1 MSMQKVHDL
10 VPCIYLLG
18 DRAVTG
24 FGQKNLFGDGD
35 PEELAYDY
43 SVKGADRLLVF
54 DFSGTMGEHDRAM
67 AAMRNICRASQVP
80 VIGAGNIRSMEDIE
94 QLIYN
99 GCDCVA
105 LNCQDEQEIGLLSEA
120 MQAYGR
126 RRIMGCVSD
135 FSEYSPYAEEIA
147 HCASGLLV
155 LDDEIRPFAGK
166 TELPILLHSNSIGAD
181 GIEAIFR
188 GGLVTGISG
197 EYVSTLGFPE
207 DYINGFSRNSAG
219 DITFGIKR
227 PDGLTTELD
236 DLKMELMRRGI
247 RMDVL
252 ESAVPWSEFKK
263 DDRGLVTCVV
273 QDYRNDEVLMVA
285 WMNEESYRKTLET
298 GKMTYW
304 SRSRQEL
311 WTKGLTSGHISYVRS
326 LDIDCDKDT
335 ILAKVS
341 QIGAACHTG
350 HRSCFFTPLAR
361 KTDIEGNPY
370 RVFEKTMSAIAQN
383 GQKPST
389 DTLIRELGAEHTD
402 MVLASKNK
410 DASVLKREIADYMI
424 SLMKIMDKRDITWE
438 DITDEISR
446 RDESADSRA

>member
-10 VPCIYLLG
+10 IPCIYLLG

-135 FSEYSPYAEEIA
+135 FSEYSPYAAEIA

-227 PDGLTTELD
+227 PEGLTTELD
-236 DLKMELMRRGI
+236 DLKM
-247 RMDVL
+247 
-252 ESAVPWSEFKK
+252 
-263 DDRGLVTCVV
+263 
-273 QDYRNDEVLMVA
+273 EVLMVA
-285 WMNEESYRKTLET
+285 WMNEESYKKTLET

-370 RVFEKTMSAIAQN
+370 RVFEKTMSAIAQT

-389 DTLIRELGAEHTD
+389 DMLIRELGAEHTD

-410 DASVLKREIADYMI
+410 DVSVMKRKIADYMI

-446 RDESADSRA
+446 REESWDDRA

>member
-1 MSMQKVHDL
+1 
-10 VPCIYLLG
+10 
-18 DRAVTG
+18 
-24 FGQKNLFGDGD
+24 
-35 PEELAYDY
+35 
-43 SVKGADRLLVF
+43 
-54 DFSGTMGEHDRAM
+54 
-67 AAMRNICRASQVP
+67 
-80 VIGAGNIRSMEDIE
+80 
-94 QLIYN
+94 
-99 GCDCVA
+99 
-105 LNCQDEQEIGLLSEA
+105 
-120 MQAYGR
+120 
-126 RRIMGCVSD
+126 MGCVSD
-135 FSEYSPYAEEIA
+135 FSEYSPYAAEIA

-227 PDGLTTELD
+227 PEGLTTELD
-236 DLKMELMRRGI
+236 DLKMELMRRGV
-247 RMDVL
+247 RMNVL
-252 ESAVPWSEFKK
+252 ESAVPWDEFKK

-285 WMNEESYRKTLET
+285 WMNEESYKKTLET

-370 RVFEKTMSAIAQN
+370 RVFEKTMSVIAQT
-383 GQKPST
+383 GKKPST
-389 DTLIRELGAEHTD
+389 DALIRELGAEHTD

-410 DASVLKREIADYMI
+410 DVSVMKREIADYMI

-438 DITDEISR
+438 DIADEISR
-446 RDESADSRA
+446 REESRA

>member
-1 MSMQKVHDL
+1 MSMQNVHDL
-10 VPCIYLLG
+10 IPCIYLLG

-24 FGQKNLFGDGD
+24 FGQKNLFGDGN
-35 PEELAYDY
+35 PEKLAYDY

-54 DFSGTMGEHDRAM
+54 DFSGTMDEHDRAM
-67 AAMRNICRASQVP
+67 EAMRSICRSSQVP
-80 VIGAGNIRSMEDIE
+80 VIGAGNIRTMEDIE

-105 LNCQDEQEIGLLSEA
+105 LNCQDEQELGLLDAA

-126 RRIMGCVSD
+126 RRLMGCVSD
-135 FSEYSPYAEEIA
+135 FSEYSPYAEEIDR
-147 HCASGLLV
+147 CVSGLLV
-155 LDDEIRPFAGK
+155 LDDV
-166 TELPILLHSNSIGAD
+166 
-181 GIEAIFR
+181 
-188 GGLVTGISG
+188 VTGVSG

-219 DITFGIKR
+219 DITFGSKR

-236 DLKMELMRRGI
+236 DLKMELMRRGV

-285 WMNEESYRKTLET
+285 WMNEESYKKTLET

-370 RVFEKTMSAIAQN
+370 RVFEKTMSAIAQT
-383 GQKPST
+383 GKKPST
-389 DTLIRELGAEHTD
+389 DALIRELGAEHTD

-410 DASVLKREIADYMI
+410 DVSVMKREIADYMI

-438 DITDEISR
+438 DIADEISR
-446 RDESADSRA
+446 REESRA